1 MPNALAR
8 AKRYPFARPPYSF
21 VFAQGRALEIVEAGA
36 DPLADSLLRLDGRV
50 MPASEALAELGVAD
64 AAPFAGRIAVLG
76 YGSNA
81 APEQLAR
88 KFRDAPGAAAIP
100 VLRARL
106 ADHDV
111 VYSAHFARYGSIA
124 ATLAVSPGTTVDL
137 AVLYLGPAELER
149 IHETELGAYDFG
161 TLGDARLSMPAGMP
175 APAPLWVYL
184 SRRGGVAHEGRPLA
198 LAEVAAEGRRFPALA
213 QQRVLEMARDRL
225 APGQALDCMLATV
238 IEDRATRERFTETL
252 RAHAVPLPHP
262 GFDRRAGLAGSPG

>member
-1 MPNALAR
+1 MRDALAR
-8 AKRYPFARPPYSF
+8 AKRYPFARPRYSF
-21 VFAQGRALEIVEAGA
+21 VFAQGRALEIVTAGA
-36 DPLADSLLRLDGRV
+36 DPLADGLLRLDGRLV
-50 MPASEALAELGVAD
+50 PAAEALAELGVAEP
-64 AAPFAGRIAVLG
+64 APFADRTAVLG

-88 KFRDAPGAAAIP
+88 KFRNAPGAPAIP

-137 AVLYLGPAELER
+137 AVLYLDPAELER
-149 IHETELGAYDFG
+149 IHESESGAYDFG
-161 TLGDARLSMPAGMP
+161 TLGGARLGMAEGTP
-175 APAPLWVYL
+175 APAPPWVYL
-184 SRRGGVAHEGRPLA
+184 SRNGGLAHGGGPVA

-213 QQRVLEMARDRL
+213 QERVLELARGRL
-225 APGQALDCMLATV
+225 APGQALDSFLATL
-238 IEDRATRERFTETL
+238 IEDGAARERFTATL

-262 GFDRRAGLAGSPG
+262 GFARRPGLVGR

>member
-1 MPNALAR
+1 MRNALAR
-8 AKRYPFARPPYSF
+8 AKRYPFARPRYSF
-21 VFAQGRALEIVEAGA
+21 VFARGHALEIVEAGA
-36 DPLADSLLRLDGRV
+36 DPLADGLLRLDGRV
-50 MPASEALAELGVAD
+50 VPAAEALAEIGVAG
-64 AAPFAGRIAVLG
+64 AAPFADRTAVLG

-88 KFRDAPGAAAIP
+88 KFRDAPGTPAIP

-137 AVLYLGPAELER
+137 AVLYLDPAELAR

-161 TLGDARLSMPAGMP
+161 ILGDVRLTMPEGTP

-184 SRRGGVAHEGRPLA
+184 SRNGGVAHAGVPLA

-213 QQRVLEMARDRL
+213 QERVLEMARDRM
-225 APGQALDCMLATV
+225 APGQALDSFLATV
-238 IEDRATRERFTETL
+238 IEDRAARERFTDTL

-262 GFDRRAGLAGSPG
+262 GFDRHHA